1 MKILYL
7 TNHLNVGGVT
17 SYILTLAAGM
27 KNRGHKVYLASGG
40 GELLSR
46 FSQEGIIHK
55 TVPLATKQEVSPAVL
70 ISAIRLLKY
79 VKKENIDLIH
89 ANTRVTQVTAGL
101 ICRFSGK
108 PNLSTCH
115 GFFKRRLSR
124 RLFPCWGLKV
134 IAISQAVKE
143 HLIEDFKVKEEN
155 ISLIHNGIDVDKFRV
170 PACPAGRQSSEFRA
184 EKKKALGLGSGPVIG
199 IIARLSDVKGHVY
212 LIEAMKE
219 VLREFPDARLLI
231 VGDGKMKRDLAAL
244 VSRLEMERNVCFIPS
259 VKETEDVLAA
269 MDLFVMPS
277 LAEGL
282 GLSLIEAM
290 AAGLA
295 VVGSDIGGIKSLI
308 KHGYNGLLV
317 EPANPKQLS
326 LAILELLKNR
336 VKAGALGANARDFVR
351 KNFSQDEMIRETEKL
366 YLGIHAV

>member
-1 MKILYL
+1 MNILYL

-27 KNRGHKVYLASGG
+27 KKRGHKVYLASGG

-46 FSQEGIIHK
+46 FCQEGIIHK
-55 TVPLATKQEVSPAVL
+55 QVPLATKQEVSPAVL

-101 ICRFSGK
+101 IRRFSGK

-143 HLIEDFKVKEEN
+143 HLVEDFKMKEEN
-155 ISLIHNGIDVDKFRV
+155 ISLIHNGIDVDKFIV
-170 PACPAGRQSSEFRA
+170 HSSQFIRD
-184 EKKKALGLGSGPVIG
+184 KKRELGLGNGPVVG
-199 IIARLSDVKGHVY
+199 IIARLSDVKGHIY

-219 VLREFPDARLLI
+219 VLGEFPDARLLI
-231 VGDGKMKRDLAAL
+231 VGDGKMKQDLAAL
-244 VSRLEMERNVCFIPS
+244 VSRLRMERNVYFIPS
-259 VKETEDVLAA
+259 VKETEDVLAI

-295 VVGSDIGGIKSLI
+295 VIGSNIGGIKSLI

-326 LAILELLKNR
+326 LAILELLNDR
-336 VKAGALGANARDFVR
+336 AKAGALGANARDFIR
-351 KNFSQDEMIRETEKL
+351 KNFSQDDMIRETEKL